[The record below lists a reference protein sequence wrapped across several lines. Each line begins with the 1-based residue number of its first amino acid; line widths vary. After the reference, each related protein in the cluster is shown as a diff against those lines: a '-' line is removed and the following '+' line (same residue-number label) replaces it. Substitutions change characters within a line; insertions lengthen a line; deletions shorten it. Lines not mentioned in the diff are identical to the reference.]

1 MQRLKLRHKTLYQAL
16 CLCLSAAIAVA
27 AWWAVSTIPS
37 VSTVIVSPAR
47 VWAALCKN
55 LASGVLQLHIR
66 DSLIR
71 VILGFALGL
80 ICSIPVAFL
89 LGWYENFRVIVE
101 PWIQFLRTIPPIAL
115 IPIIIAT
122 FGIGT
127 SAKVAIIFFAVFLTM
142 VVTIYQGV
150 KNVDVILGAHVFA
163 PQGQCVILAL
173 DSTDMSGEIM
183 VRADSGIKTMQDL
196 AGKNV
201 AISAGTTSELV
212 LSMGLKLNGMQ
223 KTDVNMI
230 NMDASGKVTAF
241 MSNQIDAISIESPYT
256 DQIRKDM
263 GEENVTTLCSSADFL
278 PDAVFTNSWV
288 TTQAF
293 LEDNEDVVVRFL
305 RAWLKGTQDR
315 YDDMDGTV
323 EKVAE
328 FINTDYDTAHL
339 VAEKTNWLSTSE
351 MKDLMEDGTMLQWYD
366 TVKDM
371 FLDTGLLDAQY
382 DVPAEQYVKLDYL
395 RQAMEDVGV

>member
-1 MQRLKLRHKTLYQAL
+1 MKKFT
-16 CLCLSAAIAVA
+16 AAIL
-27 AWWAVSTIPS
+27 SLS
-37 VSTVIVSPAR
+37 L
-47 VWAALCKN
+47 ALSLLAGCGN
-55 LASGVLQLHIR
+55 AASG
-66 DSLIR
+66 S
-71 VILGFALGL
+71 GTT
-80 ICSIPVAFL
+80 S
-89 LGWYENFRVIVE
+89 
-101 PWIQFLRTIPPIAL
+101 
-115 IPIIIAT
+115 
-122 FGIGT
+122 GT
-127 SAKVAIIFFAVFLTM
+127 SASGGSSSASQEAEKEKITIAYHPHITGVGGILNAIDNGYFEEENLEVELVQFTSGSTELAAMASGEIDIGYL
-142 VVTIYQGV
+142 GV
-150 KNVDVILGAHVFA
+150 GAHVFA

-173 DSTDMSGEIM
+173 DSTDVSGEIM
-183 VRADSGIKTMQDL
+183 VRADSGMSTMQDL

-212 LSMGLKLNGMQ
+212 LSMGLKLNGME
-223 KTDVNMI
+223 KSDVNMI

-263 GEENVTTLCSSADFL
+263 GEENVVTLCSSADFL

-288 TTQAF
+288 TTQSF
-293 LEDNEDVVVRFL
+293 LSKNEDVVVRFL

-328 FINTDYDTAHL
+328 YINTDYDTAHL
-339 VAEKTNWLSTSE
+339 VAEKTNWLSTAE
-351 MKDLMEDGTMLQWYD
+351 MKELMEDGTMLKWYD

-371 FLDTGLLDAQY
+371 FLDAGLLDAAY
-382 DVPAEQYVKLDYL
+382 DVPAEQYVNLDYL